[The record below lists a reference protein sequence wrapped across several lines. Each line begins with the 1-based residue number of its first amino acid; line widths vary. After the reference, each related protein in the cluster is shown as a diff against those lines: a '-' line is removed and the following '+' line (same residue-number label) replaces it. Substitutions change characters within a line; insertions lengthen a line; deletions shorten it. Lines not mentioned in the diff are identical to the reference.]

1 MMEIIMAPIKTLSY
15 QFLVFLVVF
24 SLSFSGCGSY
34 VPWFGDEADEEED
47 FLSFEDSEPEEEIL
61 SKEEDPFAEEM
72 GLEEMERDQDLIE
85 EGEGFASIDQETDE
99 GEIKTDI
106 ESLQGQQE
114 ALIAKVRELQEVIST
129 LEPKITATQEQLQG
143 SLGNVSQQADYLEP
157 EVQDLKQQVAN
168 LQSEIAALRAKR
180 RGSPKT
186 RSSHRGSGISIGF
199 KKEYEKALSAYRKSQ
214 YDESILLFQS
224 LSVKNPPISYQ
235 DNIHYWIGSNFVKL
249 EMYDDAI
256 KHFEAVLN
264 QFPSGNKVHDSRY
277 MLGVSYHR
285 KGDNTRAMD
294 ILQSALKF
302 QPTAE
307 VRSKIQRELNQ
318 IQ

>member
-1 MMEIIMAPIKTLSY
+1 MSPIK
-15 QFLVFLVVF
+15 FLPRLFFILFVVS
-24 SLSFSGCGSY
+24 SLTFSGCGSY
-34 VPWFGDEADEEED
+34 MPWFGDEPDEEED
-47 FLSFEDSEPEEEIL
+47 FLSFDDPPPEEGL
-61 SKEEDPFAEEM
+61 GSQGQDPFAE
-72 GLEEMERDQDLIE
+72 GE
-85 EGEGFASIDQETDE
+85 EGMMDEDQEFGDEGSGFASIDQETDE
-99 GEIKTDI
+99 QEIQTDI
-106 ESLQGQQE
+106 ENLQGQQE
-114 ALIAKVRELQEVIST
+114 ALIAKVRELQEIIST

-143 SLGNVSQQADYLEP
+143 SLGSVSQQADYLEP
-157 EVQDLKQQVAN
+157 EVQDLKQQVAH
-168 LQSEIAALRAKR
+168 LQNELAALRAR
-180 RGSPKT
+180 PR
-186 RSSHRGSGISIGF
+186 RSSGVSKVF
-199 KKEYEKALSAYRKSQ
+199 KKEYDKALAAYRKNQ

-224 LSVKNPPISYQ
+224 LAVKNPPSSYQ

-285 KGDNTRAMD
+285 KGENSRAMD

-302 QPTAE
+302 NPTAD
-307 VRSKIQRELNQ
+307 VRSKIQRELSQ